1 MIPRVLHHIWL
12 DDLEPARFA
21 NWRKKAKDLN
31 PTWEVRFWQKTSQ
44 LPLDQFVNRRTFERA
59 QKLCPQDWKRF
70 QADLARLELLYIHG
84 GVYLDSDIELKRPLE
99 RLPLDGASFIA
110 PYSPNRHKGR
120 RVLSQFMLA
129 SEPGCTLV
137 KACLDQVPERAQEAK
152 HKPLYQTVGPIL
164 IDDVYRSEHWDGALT
179 LHEGVWHPP
188 SAAHA
193 DQPIGQHMWNNQR
206 RQKGKG
212 LG

>member
-12 DDLEPARFA
+12 DDPEPERFQTFRQ
-21 NWRKKAKDLN
+21 NIYPRN
-31 PTWEVRFWQKTSQ
+31 PGWQAYFWYRSGA

-59 QKLCPQDWKRF
+59 HKLCPQDWKRF
-70 QADLARLELLYIHG
+70 QADLARLELLYLYG
-84 GVYLDSDIELKRPLE
+84 GVYLDSDIELWRPLE
-99 RLPLDGASFIA
+99 RLPLNEASFIA
-110 PYSPNRHKGR
+110 PYSPNRHRGR

-129 SEPGCTLV
+129 AEPRSPLV
-137 KACLDQVPERAQEAK
+137 KACLDQVPERALEAK
-152 HKPLYQTVGPIL
+152 HKPLHQTVGPIL
-164 IDDVYRSEHWDGALT
+164 IDDVYRSEHWDGAVT
-179 LHEGVWHPP
+179 LPEGVWHPP
-188 SAAHA
+188 SAEHD